1 MERIRVVIADDE
13 SLITMDLREMLN
25 NLGYLVVGEA
35 GDGRSA
41 VNLARELRPDVVLM
55 DIKMPDMDGIEAA
68 SVLTA
73 ERIAPV
79 VLLTAFS
86 QRDLVERAKEAGV
99 VGYLVKPIQEADLA
113 PAIEIALSRFREFQE
128 MEKEV
133 DDLQDQLETRKMV
146 DRAKG
151 ILMDAQGLT
160 EAGAFRRIQKMSMN
174 TRKPMKEIAQA
185 IILTHEAGGSAQRC
199 YTRSASSFRW
209 AGARRCAARDTVRRV
224 YKGARRYG
232 ASAASVW
239 AASYSSAVINSPPCT
254 SVSTTLRF

>member
-1 MERIRVVIADDE
+1 MERIRIVIADDE
-13 SLITMDLREMLN
+13 SIICMDLREMLG

-68 SVLTA
+68 KVLTA

-86 QRDLVERAKEAGV
+86 QRELVDRAKEAGV

-113 PAIEIALSRFREFQE
+113 PAIEVALSRFREFRE
-128 MEKEV
+128 LESEV
-133 DDLQDQLETRKMV
+133 DNLQDQLETRKLV

-151 ILMDAQGLT
+151 ILMDSQGLT
-160 EAGAFRRIQKMSMN
+160 EAAAFRRIQKMSMN
-174 TRKPMKEIAQA
+174 TRKGMREIAQA
-185 IILTHEAGGSAQRC
+185 IILTHEAGG
-199 YTRSASSFRW
+199 
-209 AGARRCAARDTVRRV
+209 
-224 YKGARRYG
+224 
-232 ASAASVW
+232 
-239 AASYSSAVINSPPCT
+239 
-254 SVSTTLRF
+254 

>member
-185 IILTHEAGGSAQRC
+185 IILTHEAGG
-199 YTRSASSFRW
+199 
-209 AGARRCAARDTVRRV
+209 
-224 YKGARRYG
+224 
-232 ASAASVW
+232 
-239 AASYSSAVINSPPCT
+239 
-254 SVSTTLRF
+254 